1 MTVDDENDELDPRRQ
16 EGDADPT
23 YRVGNKKPPL
33 HTRFKRGRSGNPKGR
48 PKGRFNFA
56 RVLMEELGRS
66 VHVVKNGKPV
76 KFTNDKLFAASLV
89 KDAITKG
96 PQDKALL
103 LKAIQQLKADAAAAG
118 AEARK
123 KANEFGPVKEF
134 SWSEEQQKLY
144 EELGEVVK
152 RVEQSE
158 RGGDEP

>member
-1 MTVDDENDELDPRRQ
+1 MTIDDDEFDPRRQ

-33 HTRFKRGRSGNPKGR
+33 HTQFKRGRSGNPRGR
-48 PKGRFNFA
+48 PKGRYNFA
-56 RVLMEELGRS
+56 QMLMEELGRS
-66 VHVVKNGKPV
+66 VPVVKHGKPV
-76 KFTNDKLFAASLV
+76 KFTNDKLFVASLV

-96 PQDKALL
+96 PQDKVVL
-103 LKAIQQLKADAAAAG
+103 LKAIQQLEAREAAVA

-123 KANEFGPVKEF
+123 KADQFGPVKEF
-134 SWSEEQQKLY
+134 NWTEEQQKLY

-158 RGGDEP
+158 RGADEP